1 MEIIIDR
8 YPKVRDEFIR
18 NWNAPLQDSFKN
30 MSVMAMLL
38 MPKAISQGDIEPDL
52 ADEMIFLL
60 DIYFESHKDK
70 IKDLAKNDIIL

>member
-1 MEIIIDR
+1 
-8 YPKVRDEFIR
+8 
-18 NWNAPLQDSFKN
+18 